1 MCHLKRARELMRRVW
16 EMGGS
21 WEGLVEGEF
30 FG

>member
-1 MCHLKRARELMRRVW
+1 LNRARELMMSDW